1 MLLAYT
7 KNIFYVQKLSNFKF
21 LVFAI
26 KSVQNNHHYS
36 RIKYIFWYML

>member
-26 KSVQNNHHYS
+26 VKSVQNNHYS